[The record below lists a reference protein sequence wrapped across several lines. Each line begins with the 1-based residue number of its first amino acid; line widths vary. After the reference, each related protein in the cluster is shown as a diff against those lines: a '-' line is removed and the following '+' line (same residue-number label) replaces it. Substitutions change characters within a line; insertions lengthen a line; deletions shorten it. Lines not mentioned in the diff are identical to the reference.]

1 MSRSQDGIQNRNRK
15 QNAGHTSGLKVI
27 VIESSDE
34 EEEEDAASTRYAV
47 LPLRPLATRAMRT
60 LTSRFELMDAYSTSV
75 KAQDGSQ
82 QTDVAAASQGRPRTP
97 QHRDKQ

>member
-1 MSRSQDGIQNRNRK
+1 MQNRNRK

-34 EEEEDAASTRYAV
+34 EDEEEDAASTRYAV

-82 QTDVAAASQGRPRTP
+82 QTDVAASQDRPRTP